1 MVLDLYVM
9 QSSTW
14 PTWEDY
20 NYLPV
25 IIKFNYKYLRESK
38 MHRGAFSNG
47 SKDCREHEQA
57 WVLLDVAW
65 FKVC

>member
-25 IIKFNYKYLRESK
+25 IIKFIYKYLSWCK
-38 MHRGAFSNG
+38 MHWEAFRNG
-47 SKDCREHEQA
+47 RKDNWEHEQA
-57 WVLLDVAW
+57 LLLSHDA
-65 FKVC
+65 